1 MGTAARDLAT
11 LSGQHDV
18 PVRSLSYGE
27 RHAGEQI
34 SLRRQ
39 DILEP
44 AAIRALEPGTALLL
58 AIGVRPALLKLR
70 PWYSGPHAGD
80 IAAAR
85 DRAVAR
91 ITAGAVQHAET
102 GAAARSRRRGNGRRR
117 AGYACAR
124 TRAARFHIGQSVDL
138 RYRSA

>member
-44 AAIRALEPGTALLL
+44 AAIRALEPGT
-58 AIGVRPALLKLR
+58 RCCWP
-70 PWYSGPHAGD
+70 S
-80 IAAAR
+80 
-85 DRAVAR
+85 
-91 ITAGAVQHAET
+91 E
-102 GAAARSRRRGNGRRR
+102 SGRR
-117 AGYACAR
+117 C
-124 TRAARFHIGQSVDL
+124 
-138 RYRSA
+138 

>member
-1 MGTAARDLAT
+1 AGVDSPRLARDLAT
-11 LSGQHDV
+11 LVGQHDV

-58 AIGVRPALLKLR
+58 ATGVRPALLKLR
-70 PWYSGPHAGD
+70 PWYAGPHAQD

-91 ITAGAVQHAET
+91 ITVGAARHTET
-102 GAAARSRRRGNGRRR
+102 GAAAARGRGANRRHPYPELSGAGEAYDGGEDRR
-117 AGYACAR
+117 
-124 TRAARFHIGQSVDL
+124 
-138 RYRSA
+138 